1 VLNFTID
8 AFAAPTLVTTQAPIA
23 PKRPAVQQKAPR
35 VEMYWEAV
43 TYKTV
48 IVYAALLL
56 AIIGATLVILRPDW
70 YMVTV
75 RKVTN
80 AVANAD
86 NDTATFTQTQAKFV
100 NLTGKVQVKK
110 VDSVQWVDA
119 DYRTSLDKGDLVQ
132 TSNDGAARI
141 TFADGTTYTVKA
153 ETLVTVEENSMG
165 NNKPTSVAM
174 RISTGSVDLA
184 TPNWTSPDSK
194 AAVSMEDTTASLS
207 QNSRASVKNDPESN
221 QHEIV
226 LASGAAEVQRGPEKV
241 ELTQWEKVSFPT
253 GGPLQKSN
261 VLAPPSLVEPLNL
274 APIISENPKTTP
286 VRFEWKSVEG
296 AISYTLRISS
306 TTMFT
311 KMVKEADHV
320 SGTSTE
326 IVGLDPGDY
335 FWNVTASDA
344 KKETSETSE
353 TFKFTIVAQGK
364 TQEMMLEIDGTQM
377 HGRVA
382 EIVGRTEPGAALIVN
397 GQPVP
402 NISPDGTFRH
412 FTEPLDPGQHTIVVI
427 GQNRRGGTA
436 KQQISIVVPR

>member
-1 VLNFTID
+1 
-8 AFAAPTLVTTQAPIA
+8 VTVQTPIA
-23 PKRPAVQQKAPR
+23 PKRPAASQKAPR
-35 VEMYWEAV
+35 VELYWEAV

-48 IVYAALLL
+48 IVYVLLFL
-56 AIIGATLVILRPDW
+56 AIVGATVVILRPDW
-70 YMVTV
+70 YSVTV
-75 RKVTN
+75 KQLTS
-80 AVANAD
+80 AVNSAD
-86 NDTATFTQTQAKFV
+86 NDPGTFTQTQAKFV
-100 NLTGKVQVKK
+100 NLTGKVQIKK

-132 TSNDGAARI
+132 TAGDGAARI

-153 ETLVTVEENSMG
+153 ETLVTVEENLMG
-165 NNKPTSVAM
+165 SNKPTSVAV

-184 TPNWTSPDSK
+184 TPNWASPDSK
-194 AAVSMEDTTASLS
+194 AAVSIEDTTASLS
-207 QNSRASVKNDPESN
+207 QNSRASVKNDPKNNE
-221 QHEIV
+221 HEIV
-226 LASGAAEVQRGPEKV
+226 LASGAAEVQRGQEKV

-253 GGPLQKSN
+253 GGPLQKAN

-274 APIISENPKTTP
+274 APIIAENPKVFP
-286 VRFEWKSVEG
+286 VRFEWKAVED
-296 AISYTLRISS
+296 AVQYTVRIST

-311 KMVKEADHV
+311 KTVKEARV
-320 SGTSTE
+320 TGTSTE
-326 IVGLDPGDY
+326 IAGLDAGDY

-364 TQEMMLEIDGTQM
+364 TQEMMLQIDGTQM

-412 FTEPLDPGQHTIVVI
+412 FTEALDPGQHTIVVI

-436 KQQISIVVPR
+436 KKEISIVVPK

>member
-1 VLNFTID
+1 
-8 AFAAPTLVTTQAPIA
+8 VTVQTPIA
-23 PKRPAVQQKAPR
+23 PKRPAASQKAPR
-35 VEMYWEAV
+35 VELYWEAV

-48 IVYAALLL
+48 IVYVLLFL
-56 AIIGATLVILRPDW
+56 AIVGATVVILRPDW
-70 YMVTV
+70 YSVTV
-75 RKVTN
+75 KQLTS
-80 AVANAD
+80 AVNSTD
-86 NDTATFTQTQAKFV
+86 NDPGTFTQTQAKFV

-132 TSNDGAARI
+132 TAGDGAARI

-153 ETLVTVEENSMG
+153 ETLVTVEENLMG
-165 NNKPTSVAM
+165 SNKPTSVAV

-184 TPNWTSPDSK
+184 TPNWASPDSK
-194 AAVSMEDTTASLS
+194 AAVSIEDTTASLS
-207 QNSRASVKNDPESN
+207 QNSRASVKNDPKNNE
-221 QHEIV
+221 HEIV
-226 LASGAAEVQRGPEKV
+226 LASGAAEVQRGQEKV

-253 GGPLQKSN
+253 GGPLQKAN

-274 APIISENPKTTP
+274 APIIAENPKVFP
-286 VRFEWKSVEG
+286 VRFEWKAVED
-296 AISYTLRISS
+296 AVQYTVRIST

-311 KMVKEADHV
+311 KTVKEARV
-320 SGTSTE
+320 TGTSTE
-326 IVGLDPGDY
+326 IAGLDAGDY

-364 TQEMMLEIDGTQM
+364 TQEMMLQIDGTQM

-412 FTEPLDPGQHTIVVI
+412 FTEALDPGQHTIVVI

-436 KQQISIVVPR
+436 KKEISIVVPK